1 MKNLTTLIIIFL
13 FAFTFQA
20 KAQTDN
26 TDNTNTYKYAILRVT
41 RSMGSFS
48 LDVFLDNNQ
57 QKDLYKSLNLDT
69 LKLPEYNEDY
79 TYILKGLNYMDKQG
93 YELVSS
99 SMGTAQYR
107 PMLREFIFRKKNPA
121 K

>member
-1 MKNLTTLIIIFL
+1 MKNLTMLIIIFVL
-13 FAFTFQA
+13 SSQL
-20 KAQTDN
+20 KAQTNN
-26 TDNTNTYKYAILRVT
+26 TGNTNLYKYAVLRVSRT
-41 RSMGSFS
+41 LGDFN

-57 QKDLYKSLNLDT
+57 QKDLYKSLRLDT
-69 LKLPEYNEDY
+69 LKLPEDNKDY
-79 TYILKGLNYMDKQG
+79 TYILKGLNYMDGQG